1 MRIFEVTLNA
11 CQSLPKGGQGLGGR
25 MDTTTKLLDAAE
37 FGVRRG
43 GCNAVSFRDTAA
55 TGSGLQ
61 TQKQP
66 QQAGAD

>member
-1 MRIFEVTLNA
+1 
-11 CQSLPKGGQGLGGR
+11 